1 MHDLETHM
9 TIQAVFSSE
18 MADIDDYE
26 GWHPY
31 TAGGEY
37 SGLNGRGQ
45 IRLVYALGS
54 CIQLM
59 ISLSSYTVLVQRLLL
74 SRSSFRRTRTGA

>member
-1 MHDLETHM
+1 M
-9 TIQAVFSSE
+9 QAVFSSE

-37 SGLNGRGQ
+37 L
-45 IRLVYALGS
+45 
-54 CIQLM
+54 C
-59 ISLSSYTVLVQRLLL
+59 
-74 SRSSFRRTRTGA
+74 